1 MKSALMGDSLYFRVM
16 KPTFPSEF
24 YMDSYLILTSP
35 EDILKN
41 TTRYLEFVSNQMIK
55 RCLIMATPVN
65 TTSDQELEKFNIN
78 IVSKVSESA
87 NTLNKNL
94 MFYMYF
100 NMEVRNAL
108 CATSEC
114 LET

>member
-1 MKSALMGDSLYFRVM
+1 MKSGLMAGSLYFRVM

-65 TTSDQELEKFNIN
+65 TTRDQELEKFSIS

-87 NTLNKNL
+87 NSLNKNL

-100 NMEVRNAL
+100 NMEVSIMCNIKMP
-108 CATSEC
+108 
-114 LET
+114 

>member
-1 MKSALMGDSLYFRVM
+1 MKSALMGGSLYFRVM

-41 TTRYLEFVSNQMIK
+41 TTQHLEFVSNQMIK
-55 RCLIMATPVN
+55 RCLLMATPLN
-65 TTSDQELEKFNIN
+65 TTSDQELEILGAS
-78 IVSKVSESA
+78 IVSKVYESA
-87 NTLNKNL
+87 HALNKNL

-100 NMEVRNAL
+100 NMEVRIMCNIRMP
-108 CATSEC
+108 
-114 LET
+114 